1 MASNKGKRA
10 ISIVLI
16 LVVGTILSLYILS
29 SGGDST
35 DISTQIKVTGIL
47 EQGVEGGCLILKSD
61 DGNLYT
67 LIDLPDDTP
76 PVGSRVT
83 VTGIIQED
91 VVTSCMQGDTLRI
104 ISLSA
109 IPRG

>member
-29 SGGDST
+29 PGGDSI
-35 DISTQIKVTGIL
+35 DIPTQIKVTGIL

-67 LIDLPDDTP
+67 LLDLPDDP
-76 PVGSRVT
+76 PSIGSRVT
-83 VTGIIQED
+83 VTGVIQED
-91 VVTSCMQGDTLRI
+91 VVTSCMQGDSLRI
-104 ISLSA
+104 ISISA
-109 IPRG
+109 LLRG